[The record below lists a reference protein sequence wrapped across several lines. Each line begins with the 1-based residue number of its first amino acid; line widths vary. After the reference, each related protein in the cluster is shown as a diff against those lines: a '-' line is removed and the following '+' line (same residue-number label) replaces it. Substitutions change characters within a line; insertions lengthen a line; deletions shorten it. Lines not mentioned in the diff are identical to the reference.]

1 MLPASHSISLGMMGI
16 FLISSVTIVTI
27 LILISCSDVQH
38 RVISNQ
44 LVFALGCAILPY
56 SILLHGG
63 VYLTP
68 AIITLAIGFVLF
80 LIHIIGA
87 GDIKMLSILVLAI
100 PPSQLMFFFFFV
112 TVFGV
117 ILALG
122 GLIFFRRNVRE
133 KGLPY
138 GVAIAG
144 GFLLQEV
151 LFFPAVS

>member
-1 MLPASHSISLGMMGI
+1 MLPASYSISLGMVGI
-16 FLISSVTIVTI
+16 FFICSVAIVTT
-27 LILISCSDVQH
+27 LIMISCSDVRH
-38 RVISNQ
+38 RLISNQ

-56 SILLHGG
+56 SILLHGNIYF
-63 VYLTP
+63 VP
-68 AIITLAIGFVLF
+68 ALVTLAIGFFLF

-87 GDIKMLSILVLAI
+87 GDIKLLSILVLAI

-112 TVFGV
+112 TVLGV

-122 GLIFFRRNVRE
+122 GLIFFRRNVKER
-133 KGLPY
+133 GLPY

-151 LFFPAVS
+151 LFFPLVS